1 MNKSRLILV
10 PAAAVKRGGRAL
22 FIMTGRKEFVDCK
35 VSFVLKIEA
44 QLLNSIKLLLCL
56 SFIQEN
62 IILFGRVKSDYK

>member
-1 MNKSRLILV
+1 M

-44 QLLNSIKLLLCL
+44 QLLYQHKVTALLEFYTGEYN
-56 SFIQEN
+56 FIWKGK
-62 IILFGRVKSDYK
+62 I

>member
-1 MNKSRLILV
+1 V

-22 FIMTGRKEFVDCK
+22 FIMTGRKAFVDGK

-56 SFIQEN
+56 SLVQEN
-62 IILFGRVKSDYK
+62 IILFVRVKSNYK